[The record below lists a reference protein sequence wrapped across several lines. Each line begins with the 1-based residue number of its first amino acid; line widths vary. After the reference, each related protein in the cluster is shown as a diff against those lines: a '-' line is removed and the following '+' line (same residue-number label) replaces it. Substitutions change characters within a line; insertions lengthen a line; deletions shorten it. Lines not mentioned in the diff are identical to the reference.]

1 MTPTRS
7 DIPDPNDR
15 IELTGE
21 LIEQEE
27 PKYIRIRRQHQT
39 FERWFERQ
47 SDLLSNREE
56 SDSASDGDI
65 DDEEKVRQRVVRRE
79 DKDNDGDDDDDDEVH
94 HKRTRLKIAK
104 RNAYIT
110 ARNALEVKQTSISE
124 PRDYQVELFECATE
138 RNIIAVLD
146 TGSGKTLI
154 ACMLIKHILEKE
166 QDRRERGEKKR
177 VAFFL
182 VNSVTLVFQ
191 QASVIS
197 VNVPFKVAKFCGQM
211 GVDYWDKDTWD
222 KYYDENDIFVM
233 TADIL
238 YNCLTFGYLS
248 LDMACLLVFDE
259 CHHAKA
265 GHVFL
270 RIMKEF
276 YRDLDPDDRPRV
288 FGMTASP
295 VDAKVDVHNAAQS
308 LETAM
313 DAEIRTTRN
322 LALLRAGVARPKEHT
337 LYYKK
342 SAHTDMT
349 ELYLKLHRQFGN
361 LDISLKKIFLFAEEA
376 AVTLGPWCADQI
388 WLLILKGF
396 NISRQRYDIPLTA
409 SARSQELEAELISEE
424 NKEKKELEREVMVE
438 VRRVLADHKFSPPS
452 LDPTQLSDKVLS
464 LLEFVAGSYKK
475 AKVHHKSLKCI
486 IFVERRYT
494 AVILHSLLQQLTPYG
509 CRPGVLTG
517 HGDTGMANV
526 SMAFREQS
534 LLLYNFRNN
543 KVNCVVATSVAE
555 EGLDLPDCNLII
567 RFDNCRTMIQYVQS
581 RGRARQSSSFYIH
594 MIERNDLLSL
604 RTLSEVSQNEQQ
616 MRDFCEQLP
625 QDRILDGLDDQP
637 MVSSAND
644 DGLLY
649 VEPSSGARISSGSSL
664 MVLANYVSALPH
676 DDYASPRPIFH
687 FQKDGHFYICTITMP
702 ATSGI
707 LGMEGERRIS
717 KSLAKRDA
725 AFRLV
730 VSLRKDDLIDEH
742 FCPYR
747 IKKIR
752 LKESKKKEISADKT
766 NTYPIR
772 SADFWK
778 PVPFEITIDNVTHT
792 IKDVKLYVT
801 VFDLPKH
808 VGRYRPLCFLSRK
821 PHPHYYSLPL
831 FVDGEYI
838 PVECKVLS
846 DPLTVTMSRMSDL
859 ARYTVRLFHDVFNKL
874 FDEDMRKFPYY
885 LAPYSATTGGIDW
898 HLVDIAKGLGDP
910 PIKWDNMPDPQFWLG
925 KFIVDERNRNR
936 RFELREILTELDED
950 SPIPTWYPASL
961 KYPSIKCY
969 TYSTKNLK
977 GKESEKLNQPVY
989 AAKRILHGQNF
1000 LKASAEQEGDRSTDA
1015 AVIPGPFYISTID
1028 AATMWTTK
1036 LLPSIMFHV
1045 ESCVQATELC
1055 SVLNISGLNL
1065 KNMVEAITVESAHLD
1080 LNYERLEVLGDA
1092 FLKAS
1097 TSIALYIEVPQGD
1110 EYSYHIKRLNLICN
1124 QNMYETALEI
1134 KLYEYL
1140 RATPFSRRAWYPD
1153 QLTLLNSTKSVER
1166 VKKHVLGD
1174 KALADVCEAIIGAS
1188 VLEGLDQ
1195 AVQAVTQV
1203 VKSEDHRFYSWR
1215 GYSEAYVIPDYQ
1227 KEPGS
1232 AADRRFAEEI
1242 SDVVGYRFKSPLL
1255 IRSAFTHSSCSRGI
1269 PSYQRL
1275 EFLGDALFELLCVQF
1290 VYNKYP
1296 EADPQYLTEHKMPM
1310 VSNKFLGYLCVKLG
1324 LHRYL
1329 DYISSQLPYAI
1340 QEYVEAL
1347 NFEEESAAQEK
1358 KQQVWMNLETP
1369 KPLADCLEATLG
1381 AVLIDSDFDLS
1392 EVQSFFDRL
1401 IRPYFEDFSPYETYV
1416 SHHPTTLLAQ
1426 LCSDVSCND
1435 WKIQCREFK
1444 VNGQQV
1450 VLSAVQI
1457 HGRIIGSGE
1466 GVTIKNARF
1475 DASKN
1480 ALKRLQEDEG
1490 LLRKLC
1496 TCKADHNGVG
1506 LERTFGKFDSL

>member
-1 MTPTRS
+1 MATTGS
-7 DIPDPNDR
+7 DIPEQNDR

-21 LIEQEE
+21 VIEKEE
-27 PKYIRIRRQHQT
+27 PKYVRIRRRHQT

-47 SDLLSNREE
+47 SDLLANREE
-56 SDSASDGDI
+56 SDSVSDSDN
-65 DDEEKVRQRVVRRE
+65 EEERLRQRIIRRKE
-79 DKDNDGDDDDDDEVH
+79 DDDDDDDDDDDEVH
-94 HKRTRLKIAK
+94 HKLTLRKIAK

-110 ARNALEVKQTSISE
+110 ARDALEVKQSAISE
-124 PRDYQVELFECATE
+124 PRDYQSELFECATE

-166 QDRRERGEKKR
+166 LDRRETGQNKR
-177 VAFFL
+177 IAFFL

-211 GVDYWDKDTWD
+211 GVDYWDKGTWD
-222 KYYDENDIFVM
+222 KYYEENDIFVM

-248 LDMACLLVFDE
+248 LDQACLLVFDE

-295 VDAKVDVHNAAQS
+295 VDAKVDVRNAAQL
-308 LETAM
+308 LESAM
-313 DAEIRTTRN
+313 NAEIRTTRN
-322 LALLRAGVARPKEHT
+322 LALLRAGVARPAERIM
-337 LYYKK
+337 YYNP

-361 LDISLKKIFLFAEEA
+361 LDISLKKIFLFAREA
-376 AVTLGPWCADQI
+376 AVDLGPWCADEI
-388 WLLILKGF
+388 WHLILKGV
-396 NISRQRYDIPLTA
+396 NTKRPRYGLPLETEV
-409 SARSQELEAELISEE
+409 SSEE
-424 NKEKKELEREVMVE
+424 KEKKELEEEVMAE
-438 VRRVLADHKFSPPS
+438 VRQILTDHKFSPPS
-452 LDPTQLSDKVLS
+452 LDPAHLSDKVLS
-464 LLEFVAGSYKK
+464 LLEFVARSYKNAK
-475 AKVHHKSLKCI
+475 ANIKCI

-494 AVILHSLLQQLTPYG
+494 AWILYNLLRQLAPFG
-509 CRPGVLTG
+509 CKPGVLTG
-517 HGDTGMANV
+517 HGETSMVDL

-534 LLLYNFRNN
+534 ILLYNFRHN
-543 KVNCVVATSVAE
+543 KVNCLVATSVAE
-555 EGLDLPDCNLII
+555 EGLDMPDCNLII

-581 RGRARQSSSFYIH
+581 RGRARQSSSVYIH
-594 MIERNDLLSL
+594 MAERNNLQTL
-604 RTLSEVSQNEQQ
+604 RSLSENTQNEQQ

-625 QDRILDGLDDQP
+625 QDRILEGLDDQP
-637 MVSSAND
+637 MISSAKD

-649 VEPSSGARISSGSSL
+649 VEQLSGARISLGSSL

-676 DDYASPRPIFH
+676 DGYASPRPIFH
-687 FQKDGHFYICTITMP
+687 FRKDGGFYVCTITMP

-707 LGMEGERRIS
+707 LNMQGQRRLS

-730 VSLRKDDLIDEH
+730 ISLRQENLIDPH

-752 LKESKKKEISADKT
+752 LRETKKKEISADKT
-766 NTYPIR
+766 NIYPIR

-778 PVPFEITIDNVTHT
+778 PVPFETTIDDVMHT
-792 IKDVKLYVT
+792 VKEVKLYLT
-801 VFDLPKH
+801 VFNLPKH

-838 PVECKVLS
+838 PVECKVFS
-846 DPLTVTMSRMSDL
+846 DPLTVTIARMSDL

-885 LAPYSATTGGIDW
+885 LAPYSISTGGIDW
-898 HLVDIAKGLGDP
+898 DLVDIAKNLGDP
-910 PIKWDNMPDPQFWLG
+910 LIKWNVRPDPQFWLG

-950 SPIPTWYPASL
+950 SPIPSWYPASL
-961 KYPSIKCY
+961 KHASIKCY
-969 TYSTKNLK
+969 TYGTNYLK
-977 GKESEKLNQPVY
+977 GRESDKLNQPVY
-989 AAKRILHGQNF
+989 ASKRILHGQNF
-1000 LKASAEQEGDRSTDA
+1000 LKASAEQEGDRSADA
-1015 AVIPGPFYISTID
+1015 AVIPGPFYVSTVD
-1028 AATMWTTK
+1028 ATTMWTTK
-1036 LLPSIMFHV
+1036 LLPSIMFHI
-1045 ESCVQATELC
+1045 ESCVQAMELC
-1055 SVLNISGLNL
+1055 SVLDISGVNL
-1065 KNMVEAITVESAHLD
+1065 KSMVEAITVESAHLD
-1080 LNYERLEVLGDA
+1080 MNYERLEVLGDA

-1124 QNMYETALEI
+1124 QNMYETALDI

-1153 QLTLLNSTKSVER
+1153 QLTLLNSTKSVQR
-1166 VKKHVLGD
+1166 VKQHVLGD
-1174 KALADVCEAIIGAS
+1174 KSLADVCEAVIGAS
-1188 VLEGLDQ
+1188 LLEGLDQ
-1195 AVQAVTQV
+1195 AVHAVTQIV
-1203 VKSEDHRFYSWR
+1203 RSEDHRFHSWR
-1215 GYSEAYVIPDYQ
+1215 GYSAAYVIPDYQ

-1232 AADRRFAEEI
+1232 AADRKFAEEI
-1242 SDVVGYRFKSPLL
+1242 SDIVGYRFKSPLL

-1310 VSNKFLGYLCVKLG
+1310 VSNKFLGYLSVKLG
-1324 LHRYL
+1324 LYRYL
-1329 DYISSQLPYAI
+1329 DYISSHLPYAI
-1340 QEYVEAL
+1340 QEYVETL

-1358 KQQVWMNLETP
+1358 KEQVWMNLDVP
-1369 KPLADCLEATLG
+1369 KPLADCIEATLG

-1401 IRPYFEDFSPYETYV
+1401 VRPYFEDFSPYETYV
-1416 SHHPTTLLAQ
+1416 SNHPTTLLAQ

-1480 ALKRLQEDEG
+1480 ALKRLRDDES
-1490 LLRKLC
+1490 LLQKLC
-1496 TCKADHNGVG
+1496 TCKADHNGG
-1506 LERTFGKFDSL
+1506 DLGKYLGNLNLDHA